1 MEIKAIFF
9 DIDGTLVPFGDHKPP
24 QEVIEAIAAMRARGI
39 KVFVATGRHA
49 VWIDNLDGIEF
60 DGFVT
65 ANGSMCVESDRTTVT
80 YSHPIAN
87 EDVERLI
94 NVKADL
100 GLEFCLVA
108 EDGENI
114 ITGINK
120 NVNDVCN
127 LINIPPIP
135 VRPIETICH
144 KPIVQMMAFG
154 EPEKWNSPPLYSDVL
169 KSCSPTSWNPYFCD
183 IIPKGS
189 SKSKGIAKMLE
200 IHGISRDNTMAFGDG
215 DNDITM
221 LEYCKVGVAMGN
233 GSETVKAAA
242 DYITDD
248 CRGHGIINALTHFG
262 LLETV

>member
-9 DIDGTLVPFGDHKPP
+9 DIDGTLVPFGDHRPP
-24 QEVIEAIAAMRARGI
+24 QEVIEAITALRARGI

-80 YSHPIAN
+80 YSHPIAH
-87 EDVERLI
+87 EDVERLM
-94 NVKADL
+94 NAKADL
-100 GLEFCLVA
+100 DLEFCLVA

-114 ITGINK
+114 LTGINK
-120 NVNDVCN
+120 NVKDVCS

-135 VRPIETICH
+135 VRPIESICH

-154 EPEKWNSPPLYSDVL
+154 EPEKWSSPLLYSDVL

-221 LEYCKVGVAMGN
+221 LEYCNVGVGMGN

-248 CRGHGIINALTHFG
+248 CRDHGIINALTHFG
-262 LLETV
+262 IL